1 MPLHRQVFFIGGF
14 DPKTPRHYHRL
25 YREAVTRRPVTAAH
39 EQVSVGTRT
48 RESPRADGWD
58 VQWTA
63 PGEPPLSTRYTVMR
77 WDDIVRRHW
86 PRHLRQ
92 ALRDYWHVYLCAGA
106 QGMFRHVW
114 KGSQAAFWLAL
125 FPLIVSMSLLL
136 LCAAAAAGLAFAGVA
151 PALWTGLAVLP
162 TWLLLWRGVESKLDS
177 EWLLRL
183 YGFTWFQ
190 AHGRLPDLEHRLD
203 ELADDLVRQAAD
215 SDARELLV
223 VGHSTGGMLAVA
235 VLARACQKAPW
246 LGHRGPSLALL
257 TLGHC
262 TPILAWL
269 RGATRFR
276 EELALLADHPALTWW
291 DYSAPADWAA
301 FARVPPWLAS
311 GRARLHQASPRFH
324 KTLGVG
330 DYAALLADR
339 HALHMQYL
347 RAPRHAGGYDPVEL
361 TAGYRTLAE
370 RHASLVVSP

>member
-25 YREAVTRRPVTAAH
+25 YRDAVARRPATAAH
-39 EQVSVGTRT
+39 EQVSLGTRR

-58 VQWTA
+58 VQWTD
-63 PGEPPLSTRYTVMR
+63 PGEPPLTTRYTVMR

-106 QGMFRHVW
+106 QGMFHRVW
-114 KGSQAAFWLAL
+114 QGSRAAFWLAL
-125 FPLIVSMSLLL
+125 FPLFVSASLLL
-136 LCAAAAAGLAFAGVA
+136 LCAAAAAGLTVAGWVPMA
-151 PALWTGLAVLP
+151 WASLAVVP
-162 TWLLLWRGVESKLDS
+162 AWLLLWRGVETRLDS

-190 AHGRLPDLEHRLD
+190 AHGRLPDLEQRLD
-203 ELADDLVRQAAD
+203 ELADDLVQQATD
-215 SDARELLV
+215 SEARELLV

-235 VLARACQKAPW
+235 VLARACQRAPW

-262 TPILAWL
+262 TPILGWL

-276 EELALLADHPALTWW
+276 EELALLADHPALTCGTIRH
-291 DYSAPADWAA
+291 PQT
-301 FARVPPWLAS
+301 
-311 GRARLHQASPRFH
+311 GRRSPGCRP
-324 KTLGVG
+324 G
-330 DYAALLADR
+330 
-339 HALHMQYL
+339 
-347 RAPRHAGGYDPVEL
+347 
-361 TAGYRTLAE
+361 
-370 RHASLVVSP
+370 